1 MQLKLKDPSGV
12 VNGDRMVGKNW
23 DLLPSVG
30 GELWRVPEDW
40 PLESAK
46 CVL

>member
-1 MQLKLKDPSGV
+1 MQFKLKDPPGA

-46 CVL
+46 IVL